1 MGGKSHPDNSQM
13 VNFEMQQAQQAAQKE
28 AERQARL
35 TAGTQQINDIF
46 SNAHFNK
53 GFYDKYTN
61 AITGYQMPQLQDQY
75 TQAQN
80 KLTYDLARAGT
91 LNSTSAGY
99 AQGLLAKQNL
109 NEQASITAAAD
120 QQTAALRNQIL
131 SEKQTAINQ
140 LYSTEDPSIAANT
153 ASSMVAQNQI
163 TQPNLNPLGAI
174 FTPLAVGGAGA
185 LQSSINN
192 YYTQKGMQAAAPD
205 ASSAATYGGG

>member
-13 VNFEMQQAQQAAQKE
+13 VNFEMQQAQQAADKE
-28 AERQARL
+28 AARQARL
-35 TAGTQQINDIF
+35 NTGTQQINDIF
-46 SNAHFNK
+46 SNANFNQP
-53 GFYDKYTN
+53 FYNKYTN
-61 AITGYQMPQLQDQY
+61 AILNYQMPQLQDQY
-75 TQAQN
+75 TQAKN
-80 KLTYDLARAGT
+80 KLTYDLARSGT
-91 LNSTSAGY
+91 LDSTAAGY

-109 NEQASITAAAD
+109 NEQASITAGAD

-131 SEKQTAINQ
+131 GEKQTAINQ

-192 YYTQKGMQAAAPD
+192 YYTQKGMQAAPPD
-205 ASSAATYGGG
+205 NSTASYYG

>member
-13 VNFEMQQAQQAAQKE
+13 VNFEMQQAQQAADKE
-28 AERQARL
+28 AARQARL
-35 TAGTQQINDIF
+35 AEGTQQINDIF
-46 SNAHFNK
+46 SNANFNQK
-53 GFYDKYTN
+53 FYNKYTN
-61 AITGYQMPQLQDQY
+61 AILNYQMPQLQDQY
-75 TQAQN
+75 TEAQN

-91 LNSTSAGY
+91 LNSTAAGY

-109 NEQASITAAAD
+109 NEQASITASAD

-131 SEKQTAINQ
+131 NEKQTAINQ

-205 ASSAATYGGG
+205 NSTASYYG

>member
-13 VNFEMQQAQQAAQKE
+13 VNFEMQQAQQAADKE
-28 AERQARL
+28 AARQQRL
-35 TAGTQQINDIF
+35 NTGTQQINDIF
-46 SNAHFNK
+46 GNANFDQN
-53 GFYDKYTN
+53 FYDKYTK

-91 LNSTSAGY
+91 LNSTGAGY

-109 NEQASITAAAD
+109 NEQASITAGAD
-120 QQTAALRNQIL
+120 QQTSALRNQIL
-131 SEKQTAINQ
+131 NEKQTAINQ
-140 LYSTEDPSIAANT
+140 LYSTEDPTIAANT

-192 YYTQKGMQAAAPD
+192 YYTQRGMQAAAPD
-205 ASSAATYGGG
+205 NSTGVVYGGG

>member
-13 VNFEMQQAQQAAQKE
+13 VNFEKQQADQAAAKE
-28 AERQARL
+28 AARQQRL
-35 TAGTQQINDIF
+35 NTGTQQINDIF
-46 SNAHFNK
+46 SNANFNQP
-53 GFYDKYTN
+53 FYDKYTQ
-61 AITGYQMPQLQDQY
+61 AILTYQMPQLQDQY

-91 LNSTSAGY
+91 LNSTAAGY
-99 AQGLLAKQNL
+99 SQGLLSKQNL
-109 NEQASITAAAD
+109 QEQASISASAD

-131 SEKQTAINQ
+131 NEKQTAMNQ
-140 LYSTEDPSIAANT
+140 LYSTEDPTVAANT
-153 ASSMVAQNQI
+153 AASMVAQNQI

-205 ASSAATYGGG
+205 NNTNAVYGA